1 MKYTLNF
8 IPPGW
13 KIRNFENKISSRKNS
28 IFTHEYESIPNIF
41 RKINLY
47 SPWRI
52 RGRILNQKKKRRK
65 ERGKCT
71 VLVAFG
77 FQKILSPRVQVRH
90 INENRVCVNARNTAQ
105 ISYRAHSPPLL
116 YTIYQPPFS
125 RCHVSKSGECS
136 LLPAT
141 HARLRS

>member
-8 IPPGW
+8 IPPG
-13 KIRNFENKISSRKNS
+13 NFENKISSRKNS

-47 SPWRI
+47 SPYVDVS
-52 RGRILNQKKKRRK
+52 LTKKKKRRK

-77 FQKILSPRVQVRH
+77 FQKTLSPRVQVRH

-105 ISYRAHSPPLL
+105 ISYRAHSPPLPL
-116 YTIYQPPFS
+116 
-125 RCHVSKSGECS
+125 HH
-136 LLPAT
+136 LPTAIFT
-141 HARLRS
+141 LPRFKKRRV

>member
-28 IFTHEYESIPNIF
+28 IFTHETEPIPNNLK
-41 RKINLY
+41 KIKFF
-47 SPWRI
+47 SPYVDVSLKI
-52 RGRILNQKKKRRK
+52 HQKKKRRK

-77 FQKILSPRVQVRH
+77 FQKTLSPRVQVRH

>member
-8 IPPGW
+8 IPPG
-13 KIRNFENKISSRKNS
+13 NFENKISSRKNS

-47 SPWRI
+47 SPYVDVSLKI
-52 RGRILNQKKKRRK
+52 HQKKKRRK

-77 FQKILSPRVQVRH
+77 FQKTLSPRVQVRH

-105 ISYRAHSPPLL
+105 ISYRAHSPL
-116 YTIYQPPFS
+116 PPFTPFTN
-125 RCHVSKSGECS
+125 RHFHV
-136 LLPAT
+136 AT
-141 HARLRS
+141 FQKAASVAFCPRHTRGYARNKF

>member
-8 IPPGW
+8 IPPG
-13 KIRNFENKISSRKNS
+13 NFENKISSRKNS

-41 RKINLY
+41 RKITLY
-47 SPWRI
+47 SPYVDVSLKI
-52 RGRILNQKKKRRK
+52 HQKKKRRK
-65 ERGKCT
+65 KRGKCT

-77 FQKILSPRVQVRH
+77 FQKTLSPRVQVRH

-125 RCHVSKSGECS
+125 CCHVSKSGECS

>member
-8 IPPGW
+8 IPPG
-13 KIRNFENKISSRKNS
+13 NFENKISSRKNS

-41 RKINLY
+41 RKITLY
-47 SPWRI
+47 SPYVDVSLKI
-52 RGRILNQKKKRRK
+52 HQKKKRRK
-65 ERGKCT
+65 KRGKCT

-77 FQKILSPRVQVRH
+77 FQKTLSPRVQVRH